1 MRAIIAFIP
10 LLAIILAVPGAAF
23 AEQEDNLV
31 EECEKI
37 FPDLEILGKAK
48 FEQRYIHHK
57 YLRSCYVLYNDLIW
71 YSDNPDRTQI
81 LLRLLEKP
89 EQNTPVRDRFVKS
102 DTVPQWIK
110 DDATRWHQGKERDN
124 IFSYGIRYMINS
136 KMINT
141 PISTFNPQSCQPD
154 AFCVSK
160 NDYIRHSIKD
170 SQIDDVITQTH
181 TIGSAGNPITVSTVE
196 VSKNG
201 KKTDAIQVKND
212 GSITGDQNYYRFI
225 HKMPIQIGT
234 TIKSA
239 SDIEVTDEILF
250 TFKNTKRE
258 ALLAWDKTKQY
269 HEVIDKQTGILLFAK
284 QESRILKS
292 VWTAELTDTNIFTKE
307 IKIQYEDMRIPPWF
321 KTTVKWWTGGQISDK
336 EYLDAISYL
345 LKNKVMA
352 I

>member
-1 MRAIIAFIP
+1 MREIIASIP
-10 LLAIILAVPGAAF
+10 LLAIVLAVPGFAF
-23 AEQEDNLV
+23 AEQEDDLV
-31 EECEKI
+31 EECERI

-48 FEQRYIHHK
+48 FEQRYLHHK
-57 YLRSCYVLYNDLIW
+57 YLRSCYVLYNDLVW
-71 YSDNPDRTQI
+71 YSDGPDRTQ
-81 LLRLLEKP
+81 RLLELLKKP
-89 EQNTPVRDRFVKS
+89 EQNTPVRDRFVQS

-141 PISTFNPQSCQPD
+141 PISTFNPQSCQHG

-160 NDYIRHSIKD
+160 NDYIRYSIKD
-170 SQIDDVITQTH
+170 NQIDDVIMLTH
-181 TIGSAGNPITVSTVE
+181 TIGSAGNSISVSAVE
-196 VSKNG
+196 VSRDG

-212 GSITGDQNYYRFI
+212 GFITGDQNYYRFI
-225 HKMPIQIGT
+225 HKMPIEIDT
-234 TIKSA
+234 TIKSTF
-239 SDIEVTDEILF
+239 DIEVTDEILF

-269 HEVIDKQTGILLFAK
+269 HEVIDKQTGVVLFAK
-284 QESRILKS
+284 QENRILKS
-292 VWTAELTDTNIFTKE
+292 VWTAELIDTNVFTKE

-321 KTTVKWWTGGQISDK
+321 RTTVKWWTEGQISDT
-336 EYLDAISYL
+336 EYLDGIGYL
-345 LKNKVMA
+345 LKNKVMT